1 MARKA
6 SSIANRI
13 MGACIILMMEQY
25 KKRKGFTIEGVL
37 FTKEEIITWANEKFP
52 MRADVKASDMKPS
65 SLESNCLQLGSEDSL
80 REYYRFRY
88 PENDFEGLKDTL
100 EKQEITS
107 IIYPYLPNRF
117 ESIEEFLDE
126 YFLFIENWE
135 QPPQES
141 TIADSRTAIWIASA
155 TLTYNEY
162 IRRKSTNLLR
172 YAFEVSAI
180 SDLTA
185 LYATNPSNS
194 GYSTNIKNCTKDSSR
209 PISPFLINVDG
220 KRRMALF
227 SEVGNTRPENLPL
240 DFKVN
245 TIAGIATVQ
254 ELMDFMN
261 NTYNFFENNIEDFG
275 VDVTEPSQDE
285 SVNKYG
291 RRDFLREVYMSTA
304 DYEKLDALIRRKQN
318 IVLQGAPGVG
328 KSFCA
333 KKLAY
338 SMMGEKTEKRVQT
351 VQFHQGYSYED
362 FVEGYRPNKTGYSL
376 EKGIFYN
383 FCMKADADKEHDY
396 FFIIDEMNHGN
407 LSKIFGEL
415 FTLLEKGKRGEEIK
429 LVYSGESFTV
439 PKNVY
444 IIGLMNTADRSLA
457 MIDYALRR
465 RFGFF
470 TMRPGFD
477 TDGFQ
482 QYMSEFAGV
491 HFHKLINEIKE
502 LNKAITNDSA
512 LGEGF
517 CIGHSFFCELDSNNT
532 AEEIKADLESIV
544 ENEIIP
550 LLEEYWFD
558 ERENIKM
565 WNERLRSALG

>member
-37 FTKEEIITWANEKFP
+37 FTKEEIITWANEKFS

-65 SLESNCLQLGSEDSL
+65 SLESNCLQIGSEDSL
-80 REYYRFRY
+80 REYYRLRY

-117 ESIEEFLDE
+117 VSIGAFLDE
-126 YFLFIENWE
+126 YFSFIENWE
-135 QPPQES
+135 QPPQVSAVNE
-141 TIADSRTAIWIASA
+141 SRTAIWIASA

-162 IRRKSTNLLR
+162 IRTKSTNLLR
-172 YAFEVSAI
+172 YAFDVSTI

-185 LYATNPSNS
+185 LYIINPSNS
-194 GYSTNIKNCTKDSSR
+194 GYSTNIKYCTKDSSR
-209 PISPFLINVDG
+209 PINPFLINLDG
-220 KRRMALF
+220 KRRMAQIG
-227 SEVGNTRPENLPL
+227 EGEIRPEDLPI
-240 DFKVN
+240 DFRIN
-245 TIAGIATVQ
+245 TITGAVTVR
-254 ELMDFMN
+254 ELKDFMD
-261 NTYNFFENNIEDFG
+261 NTYAYFENNIEESIIA
-275 VDVTEPSQDE
+275 VTEPLQDN
-285 SVNKYG
+285 SVDSYSREN
-291 RRDFLREVYMSTA
+291 FLEEVYMSVA
-304 DYEKLDALIRRKQN
+304 DYEELDALISRKQN

-338 SMMGEKTEKRVQT
+338 SIMGEKAEKRVQT

-362 FVEGYRPNKTGYSL
+362 FVEGYRPTETGYAL
-376 EKGIFYN
+376 KKGIFYD
-383 FCMKADADKEHDY
+383 FCTKAGADRGHDY
-396 FFIIDEMNHGN
+396 FFIIDEMNRGN
-407 LSKIFGEL
+407 LCKIFGEL

-429 LVYSGESFTV
+429 LVYSGKSFSV
-439 PKNVY
+439 PHNVY

-470 TMRPGFD
+470 TMKPGFD

-482 QYMSEFAGV
+482 QYMSEFEGV
-491 HFHKLINEIKE
+491 HFPKLVNEIKE

-517 CIGHSFFCELDSNNT
+517 CIGHSFFCELDSHNT
-532 AEEIKADLESIV
+532 AEEIKAHLESIV

-558 ERENIKM
+558 ERDNVKS
-565 WNERLRSALG
+565 WSDRLRRAVT

>member
-1 MARKA
+1 MAINITNK
-6 SSIANRI
+6 II
-13 MGACIILMMEQY
+13 GACIIQMMEQY
-25 KKRKGFTIEGVL
+25 KKRKGFALEGVL
-37 FTKEEIITWANEKFP
+37 FTKEEIITWANKLFP
-52 MRADVKASDMKPS
+52 IRFDVKASDLKPS
-65 SLESNCLQLGSEDSL
+65 SLEANCLEIGSEDSL
-80 REYYRFRY
+80 REYYRLRFPNTDY
-88 PENDFEGLKDTL
+88 TGLSETL
-100 EKQEITS
+100 ATDEVIGVLQR
-107 IIYPYLPNRF
+107 YLPNRF
-117 ESIEEFLDE
+117 ESVADFLDL
-126 YFLFIENWE
+126 YFQFIGNRALV
-135 QPPQES
+135 PQERQ
-141 TIADSRTAIWIASA
+141 IDESRKAIWVACA

-162 IRRKSTNLLR
+162 HRKKSSNLLR
-172 YAFEVSAI
+172 YAFDVSTI
-180 SDLTA
+180 SDLTS
-185 LYATNPSNS
+185 LYILNPVNS
-194 GYSTNIKNCTKDSSR
+194 GYSTNIKYCTKDSSR
-209 PISPFLINVDG
+209 PINPFLVNVDG
-220 KRRMALF
+220 KRRMAHF
-227 SEVGNTRPENLPL
+227 EEVGNTRPEDLPL
-240 DFKVN
+240 EFKVN
-245 TIAGIATVQ
+245 TITGVVSVGELLEFIDTIYSTFRADSQ
-254 ELMDFMN
+254 EQ
-261 NTYNFFENNIEDFG
+261 I
-275 VDVTEPSQDE
+275 VDITEPQEDE
-285 SVNKYG
+285 STELYG
-291 RRDFLREVYMSTA
+291 KNDFLQDVYMNSE
-304 DYEKLDALIRRKQN
+304 DYDRLAALIHRKQN
-318 IVLQGAPGVG
+318 VVLQGAPGVG

-362 FVEGYRPNKTGYSL
+362 FVEGYRPTETGYAL
-376 EKGIFYN
+376 KKGIFYD
-383 FCMKADADKEHDY
+383 FCIRANADREHDY
-396 FFIIDEMNHGN
+396 FFILDEMNRGN

-429 LVYSGESFTV
+429 LVYSGESFSV

-470 TMRPGFD
+470 TMKPGFN

-502 LNKAITNDSA
+502 LNKAISNDSA

-517 CIGHSFFCELDSNNT
+517 CIGHSFFCELDSDNT

-565 WNERLRSALG
+565 WNEKLRSALG